1 MTETLVIVFPLYQGV
16 TPLDFTGPHQFLS
29 RLSDAEVIVAS
40 VGGEAVNAD
49 GLHFAGLQP
58 LEHIER
64 CDVLCVPGGSGCTQA
79 MQDAR
84 YLAQIRRL
92 AAEARYLT
100 SVCTGSL
107 ILAAA
112 GLLRGRHATCHWSMR
127 DSLALF
133 GAIPC
138 NERVV
143 RDGHIIS
150 GGGVTAG
157 IDFALTLIAELR
169 GEETAQAIQL
179 GMEYA
184 PAPPFKGGTLELTPA
199 AVVQQVQAAMA
210 ENLQR
215 RQALVAHIATQFQE
229 QGEKRSG

>member
-1 MTETLVIVFPLYQGV
+1 MAETLVIVFPIYQGV
-16 TPLDFTGPHQFLS
+16 TQLDFTGPHQFLS
-29 RLSDAEVIVAS
+29 RLPEAEVIVAS
-40 VGGEAVNAD
+40 VGGETVKAD
-49 GLHFAGLQP
+49 GMHFAALRP
-58 LEHIER
+58 LEDIER
-64 CDVLCVPGGSGCTQA
+64 CDVLCVPGGAGCTQA
-79 MQDAR
+79 MQDER
-84 YLAQIRRL
+84 YMAQIRRL
-92 AAEARYLT
+92 AAGARYLT

-112 GLLRGRHATCHWSMR
+112 GLLKGKRATCHWSMR

-138 NERVV
+138 NARVV

-157 IDFALTLIAELR
+157 IDFALTLIAELH

-184 PAPPFKGGTLELTPA
+184 PAPPFIGGTPELAPA
-199 AVVQQVQAAMA
+199 AVVQQVQATMA
-210 ENLQR
+210 DNLQR
-215 RQALVAHIATQFQE
+215 RQALVAQIAAHQ
-229 QGEKRSG
+229 S